1 MQLHEAFELK
11 EMYSVEQANRA
22 IQTAGWQLLAVIPGG
37 NGAIYVLAKK
47 KLKQA
52 PEQDEGVFQTDVRS

>member
-1 MQLHEAFELK
+1 
-11 EMYSVEQANRA
+11 MYTVDQANRA

-37 NGAIYVLAKK
+37 NGAIYVLGKK

-52 PEQDEGVFQTDVRS
+52 PEQDEGVFQTHVPS